1 MKKILSLVL
10 IVACAL
16 FAQAETSASA
26 PDLTQLEAAKAYV
39 GAYAD
44 KVQSDPEFKAH
55 EAQALATIRTENRFF
70 GTGWALLPPLLAI
83 LLALITKEV
92 YSSLFVGILAGGLL
106 YAKGSFEGTLVHAMS
121 DGFVKS
127 VADPY
132 NIGILLFLVLLG
144 SLVAMM
150 NKTGASARSW
160 RRSSSACSSSST
172 TTSTV

>member
-92 YSSLFVGILAGGLL
+92 YSSLFVGILAG
-106 YAKGSFEGTLVHAMS
+106 
-121 DGFVKS
+121 
-127 VADPY
+127 
-132 NIGILLFLVLLG
+132 
-144 SLVAMM
+144 
-150 NKTGASARSW
+150 
-160 RRSSSACSSSST
+160 
-172 TTSTV
+172 